1 MVYQLKYQELNDEF
15 EERKVHRQV
24 LKAGEQTFNE
34 GLPQTVRRARAS
46 LIIVIFSKPSRDI
59 SLNPWKNL
67 PSNSYNNQKNNQH

>member
-34 GLPQTVRRARAS
+34 GLPRAIRRARAS
-46 LIIVIFSKPSRDI
+46 LIIIVAGLKKKSDKSI
-59 SLNPWKNL
+59 
-67 PSNSYNNQKNNQH
+67 

>member
-24 LKAGEQTFNE
+24 LKADEQPFDE

-46 LIIVIFSKPSRDI
+46 LII
-59 SLNPWKNL
+59 
-67 PSNSYNNQKNNQH
+67 

>member
-34 GLPQTVRRARAS
+34 GLQQTICRAGAG
-46 LIIVIFSKPSRDI
+46 LII
-59 SLNPWKNL
+59 
-67 PSNSYNNQKNNQH
+67 